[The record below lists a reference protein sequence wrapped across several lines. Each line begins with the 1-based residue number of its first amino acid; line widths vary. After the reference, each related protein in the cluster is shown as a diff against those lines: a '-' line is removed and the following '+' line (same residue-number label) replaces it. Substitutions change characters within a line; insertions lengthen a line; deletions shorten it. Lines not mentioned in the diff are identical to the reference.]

1 MDMGAE
7 SWRPRH
13 GPIRIVLRF
22 LIRIG
27 LGTLCKLSIEGR
39 ENIPE
44 QGPLLVVAN
53 HFHFAD
59 PVAVIRAMPW
69 PLEFIGGFRMPNAPT
84 GVKWL
89 TKLWGTHRVR
99 RAGSSRQALKAAEAV
114 LRSGGILGIFP
125 EGGSW
130 AQVLRPARPGAAYLA
145 SRTGVRILPVGI
157 DGLTEMF
164 TSLARFRRARV
175 TLRIGEPFGPFEEAE
190 GGRAGRDEI
199 DRRGEVIMRHIGAL
213 IPEESRGVFS
223 ADAAVRA
230 AAANDAVY
238 PWERGKRGRGGSD
251 GQASEHD

>member
-1 MDMGAE
+1 MGAE
-7 SWRPRH
+7 RWRPRH
-13 GPIRIVLRF
+13 RPVRSVLRF
-22 LIRIG
+22 LIRVG
-27 LGTLCKLSIEGR
+27 LRILCRLAIEG
-39 ENIPE
+39 EANIP
-44 QGPLLVVAN
+44 QDGPLLVVAN

-89 TKLWGTHRVR
+89 TRLWGTHRVR

-114 LRSGGILGIFP
+114 LKSGGILGIFP

-164 TSLARFRRARV
+164 SSLARLRRAEV
-175 TLRIGEPFGPFEEAE
+175 TVRIGEPFGPFGPVE
-190 GGRAGRDEI
+190 GGRAGREEI
-199 DRRGEVIMRHIGAL
+199 DRRGDVIMRRIGEL
-213 IPEESRGVFS
+213 IPEERRGVFS
-223 ADAAVRA
+223 ADAAIRA
-230 AAANDAVY
+230 AAADDAIY
-238 PWERGKRGRGGSD
+238 PWERGKRGRVGSD
-251 GQASEHD
+251 EQAIRH